1 MRQATQTDG
10 ESGDPGVAE
19 PKGDNVESRTVAEA
33 NAAAGAAQS
42 RTRAIFGSLVG
53 LISAAGLLG
62 TLISA
67 YFQGRSWDYQNGVAR
82 IDKDAAA
89 VVAALGSLNTIVDEK
104 WISTYQMDDA
114 IRTRKEGDE
123 LKAATA
129 RFYAANKEW
138 ERLHEQLAATLRLD
152 VDSQFGID
160 AGTAPTFVNTDCLTY
175 TLNRP
180 EPDPAAPMS
189 VSALLEI
196 SYNCHN
202 VIKGRI
208 DEKLQA
214 RGDSDSKWPAAT
226 SGSDAGADPG
236 RTRLSHIWW
245 VNKVLQCLM
254 LERAL
259 ELRRRSP
266 QVPIIPSQ
274 MPLISLANSGNSKVY
289 QMTDQQ
295 RAREEQCVEPYKTNR
310 DLGAAAAKPQ

>member
-1 MRQATQTDG
+1 M
-10 ESGDPGVAE
+10 AE
-19 PKGDNVESRTVAEA
+19 PKGENARSRTPAEA
-33 NAAAGAAQS
+33 DAAAGAVQS
-42 RTRAIFGSLVG
+42 RTRAIFGSLIG

-89 VVAALGSLNTIVDEK
+89 IVTALGSLNTIIDEK
-104 WISTYQMDDA
+104 WISAYQMDDA
-114 IRTRKEGDE
+114 IKTRKEGDE
-123 LKAATA
+123 LKAATN

-138 ERLHEQLAATLRLD
+138 ERLHQQLASTLRLD

-160 AGTAPTFVNTDCLTY
+160 IDTTPALINTDCLTY
-175 TLNRP
+175 TLNSQ
-180 EPDPAAPMS
+180 EPDRAALLS
-189 VSALLEI
+189 VNALLEI

-202 VIKGRI
+202 IIKGEI
-208 DEKLQA
+208 DQRLQA
-214 RGDSDSKWPAAT
+214 RADNDSKWPAAT
-226 SGSDAGADPG
+226 AEPDPGADPG

-274 MPLISLANSGNSKVY
+274 MPLISLATPPDAKVY
-289 QMTDQQ
+289 EMSDHQ
-295 RAREEQCVEPYKTNR
+295 RAREEQCVAPYKNNR
-310 DLGAAAAKPQ
+310 DLGVAASKPQ

>member
-1 MRQATQTDG
+1 MQTDA
-10 ESGDPGVAE
+10 ESEDPRVAE
-19 PKGDNVESRTVAEA
+19 PKAENVRTAAEA
-33 NAAAGAAQS
+33 NAAAGAARS
-42 RTRAIFGSLVG
+42 RTGAIFGSLVG

-89 VVAALGSLNTIVDEK
+89 VVAALGSLNTIMDEK

-114 IRTRKEGDE
+114 IKTRREGDD
-123 LKAATA
+123 LKAATT

-138 ERLHEQLAATLRLD
+138 ERLHQQLASTLRLD

-160 AGTAPTFVNTDCLTY
+160 AGTVPPLINTDCLTY
-175 TLNRP
+175 TLNSQ
-180 EPDPAAPMS
+180 EPNRAAPMS

-202 VIKGRI
+202 IIKGRI

-214 RGDSDSKWPAAT
+214 RGDNDSKWPAGT
-226 SGSDAGADPG
+226 SESDAGADPG
-236 RTRLSHIWW
+236 RRRLSHIWW
-245 VNKVLQCLM
+245 VNKVLQCVM

-274 MPLISLANSGNSKVY
+274 MPLIALATSSDSKVY
-289 QMTDQQ
+289 EMTDRQ
-295 RAREEQCVEPYKTNR
+295 RAREEQCVEPYKNNR
-310 DLGAAAAKPQ
+310 DLGVAAPKPQ

>member
-1 MRQATQTDG
+1 MADPRAEDG
-10 ESGDPGVAE
+10 D
-19 PKGDNVESRTVAEA
+19 RTPAEA
-33 NAAAGAAQS
+33 DAAAGAAQS

-89 VVAALGSLNTIVDEK
+89 VVAALGSLNTIIDEK
-104 WISTYQMDDA
+104 WISAYQMDDA
-114 IRTRKEGDE
+114 IKTRKEGDD
-123 LKAATA
+123 LKAATN

-138 ERLHEQLAATLRLD
+138 ERLHQQLASTLRLD

-160 AGTAPTFVNTDCLTY
+160 IDTAPALINTDCLSY
-175 TLNRP
+175 TLNSQ
-180 EPDPAAPMS
+180 EPNRAGPLS

-202 VIKGRI
+202 IIKGEI
-208 DEKLQA
+208 DRRLQA
-214 RGDSDSKWPAAT
+214 RADNDSKWPATAAP
-226 SGSDAGADPG
+226 DQGADPG

-274 MPLISLANSGNSKVY
+274 MPLVSLATPPDAKVY
-289 QMTDQQ
+289 EMTDRQ
-295 RAREEQCVEPYKTNR
+295 RAREDQCVEPYRNNR
-310 DLGAAAAKPQ
+310 DLGAAASKPQ

>member
-1 MRQATQTDG
+1 VADKKTEDAGSQT
-10 ESGDPGVAE
+10 P
-19 PKGDNVESRTVAEA
+19 AEA
-33 NAAAGAAQS
+33 DAATRSVQS
-42 RTRAIFGSLVG
+42 RTRAIFGSLIG

-89 VVAALGSLNTIVDEK
+89 VVSALGSLNTIIDEK
-104 WISTYQMDDA
+104 WISAYQMDDA
-114 IRTRKEGDE
+114 IKTRKEGDE
-123 LKAATA
+123 LKAATN

-138 ERLHEQLAATLRLD
+138 ERLHQQLASTLRLD

-160 AGTAPTFVNTDCLTY
+160 IDTAPALINTDCLSY
-175 TLNRP
+175 TLNSS
-180 EPDPAAPMS
+180 EPDRAAPLS

-202 VIKGRI
+202 IIKGEI
-208 DEKLQA
+208 DRRLQA
-214 RGDSDSKWPAAT
+214 RADHDTKWPAAT
-226 SGSDAGADPG
+226 AEPDQGADPG

-259 ELRRRSP
+259 DLRRRSP

-274 MPLISLANSGNSKVY
+274 MPLVSLATPADAKVY
-289 QMTDQQ
+289 EMSDRQ
-295 RAREEQCVEPYKTNR
+295 RAREEQCVEPYRDNR
-310 DLGAAAAKPQ
+310 DLGAAASKPH

>member
-1 MRQATQTDG
+1 MADNKTENAGSQTPAETDAATR
-10 ESGDPGVAE
+10 SV
-19 PKGDNVESRTVAEA
+19 
-33 NAAAGAAQS
+33 QS
-42 RTRAIFGSLVG
+42 RTRAIFGSLIG

-89 VVAALGSLNTIVDEK
+89 VVSALGSLNTIIDEK
-104 WISTYQMDDA
+104 WISAYQMDDA
-114 IRTRKEGDE
+114 IKTRKEGDE
-123 LKAATA
+123 LKAATN

-138 ERLHEQLAATLRLD
+138 ERLHQQLASTLRLD

-160 AGTAPTFVNTDCLTY
+160 IDTAPALINTDCLSY
-175 TLNRP
+175 ALNSS
-180 EPDPAAPMS
+180 EPDRAAPLS

-202 VIKGRI
+202 IIKGEI
-208 DEKLQA
+208 DRRLQA
-214 RGDSDSKWPAAT
+214 RADHDTKWPAAT
-226 SGSDAGADPG
+226 AEPDQGADPG

-259 ELRRRSP
+259 DLRRRSP

-274 MPLISLANSGNSKVY
+274 MPLVSLATPADAKVY
-289 QMTDQQ
+289 EMSDRQ
-295 RAREEQCVEPYKTNR
+295 RAREEQCVEPYKNNR
-310 DLGAAAAKPQ
+310 DLGAAASKPQ

>member
-1 MRQATQTDG
+1 VADPKAEDGKQTPAQAD
-10 ESGDPGVAE
+10 
-19 PKGDNVESRTVAEA
+19 
-33 NAAAGAAQS
+33 AAAGAVQS
-42 RTRAIFGSLVG
+42 RTRAIFGSLIG

-89 VVAALGSLNTIVDEK
+89 IVTALGSLNTIIDEK
-104 WISTYQMDDA
+104 WISAYQMDDA
-114 IRTRKEGDE
+114 IKTRKEGDE
-123 LKAATA
+123 LKAATN
-129 RFYAANKEW
+129 RFYVANKEW
-138 ERLHEQLAATLRLD
+138 ERLHQQLASTLRLD

-160 AGTAPTFVNTDCLTY
+160 IDTAPALINTDCLSY
-175 TLNRP
+175 TLNSS
-180 EPDPAAPMS
+180 EPDRAAPLS

-202 VIKGRI
+202 IIKGEI
-208 DEKLQA
+208 DRRLQA
-214 RGDSDSKWPAAT
+214 RADNDSKWPAAT
-226 SGSDAGADPG
+226 AEPDQGADPG

-259 ELRRRSP
+259 DLRRRSP

-274 MPLISLANSGNSKVY
+274 MPLVSLATPVDAKVY
-289 QMTDQQ
+289 DMSERQ
-295 RAREEQCVEPYKTNR
+295 RAREDQCVEPYRNNR
-310 DLGAAAAKPQ
+310 DLGAAGSKPR